1 MSHEDARL
9 FRAKG
14 LHETIV
20 PANETI
26 LSSDATGM
34 KHDRTNTQSD
44 RAAANAAPH
53 RITRARIAQR
63 IFAEGC

>member
-1 MSHEDARL
+1 MSHEDVRL

-20 PANETI
+20 PADETV

-34 KHDRTNTQSD
+34 KHDRTNTQGD
-44 RAAANAAPH
+44 NAAANAAPY
-53 RITRARIAQR
+53 RITRAKIAQR
-63 IFAEGC
+63 IFGEGC